1 MLKIVTVKSLS
12 QVEDF
17 VMFPFKLYKDCN
29 YWVPP
34 IIKEEIEAM
43 NFEKNPVFKNAEA
56 EFYLAYD
63 ENGNI
68 VGIKFGKEEEYEI
81 ASNDYALTDPM
92 YPANYLSD
100 ASFYRIKE
108 LSISYNMVDLLSRF
122 KLKTINDIQIY
133 YSIQNYWTK
142 TNYSGSDPEVNWSG
156 ANAIDR
162 GQDFLTAQHPRV
174 YTLGLTIT
182 F

>member
-1 MLKIVTVKSLS
+1 MV
-12 QVEDF
+12 DF
-17 VMFPFKLYKDCN
+17 
-29 YWVPP
+29 
-34 IIKEEIEAM
+34 
-43 NFEKNPVFKNAEA
+43 
-56 EFYLAYD
+56 D

-142 TNYSGSDPEVNWSG
+142 TNYSGSDPEVNWSELMPL
-156 ANAIDR
+156 IEVKI
-162 GQDFLTAQHPRV
+162 FLTAQHPEV

-182 F
+182 LRWS